1 MRSRQS
7 GMTFLG
13 LLVLIVVVGS
23 WVYAAMRIT
32 PLYLNYMKVA
42 GTLEKVRDEYTSNP
56 GTTERMIRISIERH
70 FDIEM
75 VNEAVFNVR
84 DVVIKQQGGT
94 FMVTAAYEDTAPFVA
109 NIYFLLDFNKT
120 VEIQAR

>member
-1 MRSRQS
+1 MRNRQS

-13 LLVLIVVVGS
+13 LLVLIMVVGS

-32 PLYLNYMKVA
+32 PLYLNYMKIA
-42 GTLEKVRDEYTSNP
+42 GTLEKVRDEYNSDP
-56 GTTERMIRISIERH
+56 GTTEALLRNSVMRY

-75 VNEAVFNVR
+75 VNEEVFTFR
-84 DVVIKQQGGT
+84 DVVIRKEGGKFT
-94 FMVTAAYEDTAPFVA
+94 MTAAYEDTAPFVG
-109 NIYFLLDFNKT
+109 NIYFLVDFDKT

>member
-1 MRSRQS
+1 
-7 GMTFLG
+7 MTFLG

-42 GTLEKVRDEYTSNP
+42 GTLEKVRDEYNSNP
-56 GTTERMIRISIERH
+56 GTTEPMIRKSIERH

-94 FMVTAAYEDTAPFVA
+94 FAVTAAYEHTAPFVA
-109 NIYFLLDFNKT
+109 NVYFLVDFNKT